1 MLQQTTVAAV
11 IPYFLRWMKNLPDVQ
26 TLAGAD
32 EQDVM
37 ALWQG
42 LGYYSR
48 ARNLRR
54 AAQEVTVKYGGAFPH
69 DPGLLREL
77 PGFGE
82 YTAGA
87 VAAFAFDHPSVVL
100 DANIIRV
107 LARLG
112 DIRAPVDTA
121 AGRAGIERLARALW
135 PARGGGRAFTGALM
149 ELGALICRPRNP
161 LCHQCPAHVFCQ
173 TTRPE
178 ALPVK
183 KPRPRVESLR
193 DCRSVILH
201 GKMVALIPSH
211 GPRWRGLWLLPET
224 APPHTSSPAFIEKF
238 SVTRFRVSME
248 ISQGAHPP
256 PAARFFPLDALPPM
270 PSPHARALKRW
281 MKAHTPPHPPSRPK
295 TKKMTEC

>member
-11 IPYFLRWMKNLPDVQ
+11 IPYFGHWMKRFPDVQ
-26 TLAGAD
+26 VLAGAD

-48 ARNLRR
+48 ARNLLR
-54 AAQEVTVKYGGAFPH
+54 AAREVTVQYGGTFPR
-69 DPGLLREL
+69 DPGLLRAL

-82 YTAGA
+82 YTAAA

-112 DIRAPVDTA
+112 DLGEPVDTA
-121 AGRAGIERLARALW
+121 AGRAGIEELARALW
-135 PARGGGRAFTGALM
+135 PVRRGGRAFTGALM

-161 LCHQCPAHVFCQ
+161 LCHQCPVRTFCR
-173 TTRPE
+173 TPHPE

-183 KPRPRVESLR
+183 KSRPRIESLR

-201 GKMVALIPSH
+201 GRTVALSPSS

-224 APPHTSSPAFIEKF
+224 ERPPTARAAFTEKF

-248 ISQGAHPP
+248 IFPGLHPP
-256 PAARFFPLDALPPM
+256 PAARFFPLDSLPPM
-270 PSPHARALKRW
+270 PSPHSRALKRW
-281 MKAHTPPHPPSRPK
+281 MKVHAPPSLLRDRRR
-295 TKKMTEC
+295 KK